1 MFWPNYS
8 LKLFKQ
14 ATVVEY
20 LNVSFFS
27 LIITRM
33 MSTYNYVENAV
44 VAIIPFLF
52 PVYIRKMIC
61 RNFLNRQLLLKYFD
75 V

>member
-1 MFWPNYS
+1 M
-8 LKLFKQ
+8 
-14 ATVVEY
+14 
-20 LNVSFFS
+20 
-27 LIITRM
+27 RM
-33 MSTYNYVENAV
+33 MHTYNYVENAV